1 MKTEKDKV
9 IGFVVTSMAA
19 GFLASIGHFAV
30 SIPGALMGGGLAVG
44 VLVCRAHYKSQGT
57 LSVVKTLMVA
67 TAISFALSL
76 LIMGYRILLFLLFSF
91 FQKNLTHIL
100 LEIENI
106 GIKLLLGTWLN
117 CLLISWGVF
126 LLNRSYLLKQ
136 GRLFWKVL
144 LFFVLMPSLG
154 MLPRF
159 APFYTPSTGPEELP
173 ELKWIIIPC
182 MWGGLMLFLLLW
194 GGVARWYGFFRKET
208 HEETDVKP
216 EPPASETERSDA

>member
-1 MKTEKDKV
+1 MRNKS
-9 IGFVVTSMAA
+9 IGFILASMAI
-19 GFLASIGHFAV
+19 GFLSSIADLMV
-30 SIPGALMGGGLAVG
+30 SIPGALMGGGLAIG
-44 VLVCRAHYKSQGT
+44 MLVCCALYKSKGT
-57 LSVVKTLMVA
+57 LSVGVTLMVA
-67 TAISFALSL
+67 MTISFALSL
-76 LIMGYRILLFLLFSF
+76 LITGYRFLFFSEDF
-91 FQKNLTHIL
+91 MPDD
-100 LEIENI
+100 IENVE
-106 GIKLLLGTWLN
+106 IKFLIGTWLN

-173 ELKWIIIPC
+173 GLKWIIIPC
-182 MWGGLMLFLLLW
+182 LWGGLMLFLLLW

-208 HEETDVKP
+208 HEETDVNP
-216 EPPASETERSDA
+216 EPSVSETERSGT